1 MGSPAC
7 TRQARTSINLSWLPK
22 VRLQIKQGKAGWGE
36 APATILPLA
45 SATCVPADKGDGL
58 GGGGNGGAAAAGPV
72 ARKCPSSL
80 PGVIGSS
87 AVARLV
93 QLVPVDRLPPFWNFV
108 MAGRSPGWRASPMRH
123 ARKPYRARSRRLVPS
138 FLLRRMHRV
147 LSKRPFGCLPCV
159 EIGAADNLRRRES
172 LPSADQ
178 GINEQEQQGTR
189 EATARAP
196 LVAVTRQ
203 SSCWSRVC
211 LPIGARQP
219 RIDP

>member
-1 MGSPAC
+1 MDSGNGWPVAVGCSLTPTGAMGSSGV
-7 TRQARTSINLSWLPK
+7 TK
-22 VRLQIKQGKAGWGE
+22 VLQLI
-36 APATILPLA
+36 
-45 SATCVPADKGDGL
+45 
-58 GGGGNGGAAAAGPV
+58 
-72 ARKCPSSL
+72 
-80 PGVIGSS
+80 
-87 AVARLV
+87 
-93 QLVPVDRLPPFWNFV
+93 PVDRLPPLWNFLLECK
-108 MAGRSPGWRASPMRH
+108 GPGWRASPMRH
-123 ARKPYRARSRRLVPS
+123 ARRPYRARSRRLVPS

-196 LVAVTRQ
+196 LVAVTCQ

-211 LPIGARQP
+211 LPISARQP
-219 RIDP
+219 KIDP

>member
-1 MGSPAC
+1 MAMGCSLTPTGAMGSSGTA
-7 TRQARTSINLSWLPK
+7 K
-22 VRLQIKQGKAGWGE
+22 VLQLI
-36 APATILPLA
+36 
-45 SATCVPADKGDGL
+45 
-58 GGGGNGGAAAAGPV
+58 
-72 ARKCPSSL
+72 
-80 PGVIGSS
+80 
-87 AVARLV
+87 
-93 QLVPVDRLPPFWNFV
+93 PVDRLHPLWNFLLECK
-108 MAGRSPGWRASPMRH
+108 GPGWRASPMRH
-123 ARKPYRARSRRLVPS
+123 ARTPYRARSRRLVPS

-196 LVAVTRQ
+196 LVAVACQ